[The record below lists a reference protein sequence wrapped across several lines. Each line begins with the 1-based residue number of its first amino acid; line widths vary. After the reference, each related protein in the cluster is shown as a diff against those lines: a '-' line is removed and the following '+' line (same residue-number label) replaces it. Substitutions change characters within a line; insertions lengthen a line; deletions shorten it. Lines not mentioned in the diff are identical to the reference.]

1 MWVHNYIVHK
11 PWKIGGKIS
20 THKKVMPKN
29 RSFGNFLTVVYICCA
44 RRKIFCTRRKSHLK
58 EDIHVL
64 QKIYHLLQKNKF
76 ICNRRYSSVTTSSAA
91 KDSFFGCIYLQQHR
105 KCFRCLKVLHKT
117 TQRYFDDILYRI
129 YMCFLSVYSQIPA

>member
-1 MWVHNYIVHK
+1 MWVIILYINPEKLVEKYPH
-11 PWKIGGKIS
+11 
-20 THKKVMPKN
+20 TKKLCQKN

-44 RRKIFCTRRKSHLK
+44 RRKIFCARRKSHLK

-76 ICNRRYSSVTTSSAA
+76 ICNRSYSSVTTSSAA

-129 YMCFLSVYSQIPA
+129 YMCFLSVV